1 MELWLALTLRDLGFL
16 LYGGPMF
23 AFTAVIA
30 LSGRVPG
37 IEPVSAFRA
46 YRTWGPGFGL
56 ALGATIFGGLVARWL
71 EQGGFS
77 WTWDTPAAQVDLGLS
92 LAFLVLWVS
101 NIKLEI
107 WTLQPLRTLD
117 DPAAGVVDGDAYTQA
132 TASLARH
139 MVVHSVLVL
148 AVFVLARLSET
159 PIPN

>member
-1 MELWLALTLRDLGFL
+1 MDMEHGRAGHWL
-16 LYGGPMF
+16 
-23 AFTAVIA
+23 
-30 LSGRVPG
+30 VPG
-37 IEPVSAFRA
+37 IPRS
-46 YRTWGPGFGL
+46 
-56 ALGATIFGGLVARWL
+56 
-71 EQGGFS
+71 
-77 WTWDTPAAQVDLGLS
+77 LGLQHQ
-92 LAFLVLWVS
+92 
-101 NIKLEI
+101 LEI

>member
-16 LYGGPMF
+16 LYGGPMV
-23 AFTAVIA
+23 AFTVVIA
-30 LSGRVPG
+30 LAGRVPG
-37 IEPVSAFRA
+37 IDQVSAVRA

-56 ALGATIFGGLVARWL
+56 ALGATIFGGLAARWL

-77 WTWDTPAAQVDLGLS
+77 WAWDTPAAQVDLGLS

-117 DPAAGVVDGDAYTQA
+117 DPTAGVVDGDAYTHA
-132 TASLARH
+132 TASLVRH
-139 MVVHSVLVL
+139 MVVHAALVL
-148 AVFVLARLSET
+148 AVFVLAQLNGT
-159 PIPN
+159 PIPI